1 MRSGFFNSTIT
12 GYDEEG
18 MPIFDRA
25 EDATFFAKYFSR
37 IVGNGVFADPGDG
50 MMVQASNGM
59 NLVVK
64 PGVCFING
72 YMGWLESDQ
81 VISVDAAHAILDR
94 IDMIVARYDGINRE
108 IGIHYIKGT
117 ESSSPVPPDIERT
130 DTGGSDIYDLALAQ
144 IYISKRVTTI
154 TQANITDLR
163 LNNEVCG
170 IVTSPIEHLD
180 TSEVNAQLTAAFNEW
195 FDGIKGQLSEDA
207 AGNLQNQIDE
217 HKADN
222 MMHNQAGSIQVW
234 PGSTAPEG
242 WLLCNGQAVSRTT
255 YANLFSVL
263 GTTYGQGD
271 GSTTFNVPD
280 LTGRVP
286 MGTNGTYPL
295 ASKGGEAAH
304 TLSEE
309 ELPAVN
315 GYLEFHNIYTGTNLA
330 DAKNAFS
337 GQKINGKYRDG
348 GSSQTG
354 ASSYAVVNLNFGQ
367 DGAHNNMQPY
377 LAQHYIIKY

>member
-18 MPIFDRA
+18 VPIFDRA

-72 YMGWLESDQ
+72 YMGWLEGDQ

-217 HKADN
+217 HKGEIESLQGALNTHTGNTEIHVTQADKNKWNASIAPDDYVIEEGTSGIWRYRKWESGLAECWGNSSQTIDIDN
-222 MMHNQAGSIQVW
+222 MWDAAG
-234 PGSTAPEG
+234 
-242 WLLCNGQAVSRTT
+242 
-255 YANLFSVL
+255 NLVYGTGEPVL
-263 GTTYGQGD
+263 YPFTFTEVPSCMITQQNYDGLVILAIRASGTTTQTPTPGLVKIAPTND
-271 GSTTFNVPD
+271 GYEMIF
-280 LTGRVP
+280 
-286 MGTNGTYPL
+286 
-295 ASKGGEAAH
+295 AFEA
-304 TLSEE
+304 
-309 ELPAVN
+309 
-315 GYLEFHNIYTGTNLA
+315 
-330 DAKNAFS
+330 K
-337 GQKINGKYRDG
+337 GKYR
-348 GSSQTG
+348 
-354 ASSYAVVNLNFGQ
+354 
-367 DGAHNNMQPY
+367 
-377 LAQHYIIKY
+377 

>member
-1 MRSGFFNSTIT
+1 
-12 GYDEEG
+12 
-18 MPIFDRA
+18 
-25 EDATFFAKYFSR
+25 
-37 IVGNGVFADPGDG
+37 
-50 MMVQASNGM
+50 
-59 NLVVK
+59 
-64 PGVCFING
+64 
-72 YMGWLESDQ
+72 
-81 VISVDAAHAILDR
+81 
-94 IDMIVARYDGINRE
+94 
-108 IGIHYIKGT
+108 
-117 ESSSPVPPDIERT
+117 
-130 DTGGSDIYDLALAQ
+130 
-144 IYISKRVTTI
+144 
-154 TQANITDLR
+154 
-163 LNNEVCG
+163 
-170 IVTSPIEHLD
+170 
-180 TSEVNAQLTAAFNEW
+180 
-195 FDGIKGQLSEDA
+195 
-207 AGNLQNQIDE
+207 
-217 HKADN
+217 
-222 MMHNQAGSIQVW
+222 MHNQAGSIQVW

-295 ASKGGEAAH
+295 ASKGGETAH

-330 DAKNAFS
+330 DVKNAFS
-337 GQKINGKYRDG
+337 GEKISGKYRDG
-348 GSSQTG
+348 GTAGSG
-354 ASSYAVVNLNFGQ
+354 ASSYVVVNLNFGQ

>member
-144 IYISKRVTTI
+144 IYISKRVTT
-154 TQANITDLR
+154 
-163 LNNEVCG
+163 
-170 IVTSPIEHLD
+170 PIEHLD

-295 ASKGGEAAH
+295 ASKGGETAH
-304 TLSEE
+304 TLSEAE
-309 ELPAVN
+309 
-315 GYLEFHNIYTGTNLA
+315 
-330 DAKNAFS
+330 NAFS
-337 GQKINGKYRDG
+337 GGKISGKYRDG
-348 GSSQTG
+348 GTAGSG
-354 ASSYAVVNLNFGQ
+354 ASSYGVANLNFGQ
-367 DGAHNNMQPY
+367 DSAHNNLQPY
-377 LAQHYIIKY
+377 LVQHYIIKY

>member
-263 GTTYGQGD
+263 GTAYGQGN

-286 MGTNGTYPL
+286 VGSNSTYPL

-304 TLSEE
+304 ALTSAENGPHTHDRLLWVDGQPVTLTGSESGAYRVSFTYDKGGPNMVSTSE
-309 ELPAVN
+309 
-315 GYLEFHNIYTGTNLA
+315 
-330 DAKNAFS
+330 S
-337 GQKINGKYRDG
+337 GQ
-348 GSSQTG
+348 
-354 ASSYAVVNLNFGQ
+354 GQ
-367 DGAHNNMQPY
+367 AHNNMQPY
-377 LAQHYIIKY
+377 IAQHYIIKY